1 MKALLWIAVALVLS
15 GALIYAIGALLPQGH
30 RATRSVLL
38 PADPPAVYALISNAD
53 RYPEWR
59 KDVKAVVALAP
70 NRYREE
76 GGFGPI
82 TYRVEVD
89 EPPRRRVTRIDDPE
103 LPFGGTWTFEL
114 APEVGGA
121 RLTITEDGVV
131 KSPLFR
137 FFSRFVFGHTKTIDT
152 YLEEATAALQP
163 PSTSL

>member
-1 MKALLWIAVALVLS
+1 MKTLLWIAVALVAS
-15 GALIYAIGALLPQGH
+15 AALVYGVGALLPSGH
-30 RATRSVLL
+30 RATRSVRL
-38 PADPPAVYALISNAD
+38 PADLPVVYALIAD
-53 RYPEWR
+53 ASRYPEWR
-59 KDVKAVVALAP
+59 KDVETVVALAP
-70 NRYREE
+70 DRYREE

-89 EPPRRRVTRIDDPE
+89 DAPRRRVTRIDDPD

-114 APEVGGA
+114 APEAGGT

-131 KSPLFR
+131 RSPLFR

-152 YLEEATAALQP
+152 YLAEATVALQP